1 MKKSLIKNIQKKTQ
15 KGEYRF
21 SDHSVK
27 RMIKRGI
34 ERYEVERAIIKGEI
48 IEEYPDDKYSPSCLI
63 YGETDEGRNLHVQVS
78 LPPTVVII
86 TTYEPDINE
95 WIDFKIRR

>member
-1 MKKSLIKNIQKKTQ
+1 MNKFSIKDIQSRIQ

-21 SDHSVK
+21 SDHAVK

-34 ERYEVERAIIKGEI
+34 ARYEVEDAIIKGEI

-63 YGETDEGRNLHVQVS
+63 FGATDEDRNLCAGFFTSDCGDYYS
-78 LPPTVVII
+78 L
-86 TTYEPDINE
+86 
-95 WIDFKIRR
+95 

>member
-1 MKKSLIKNIQKKTQ
+1 MDKLSIKDIQNKIQ

-21 SDHSVK
+21 SDHAVN

-34 ERYEVERAIIKGEI
+34 ARYEIESVIIKGEI

-63 YGETDEGRNLHVQVS
+63 YGKTDMGRNLHVQVS
-78 LPPTVVII
+78 LSPNIVII
-86 TTYEPDINE
+86 TTYEPNINE
-95 WIDFKIRR
+95 WIDYKIRR